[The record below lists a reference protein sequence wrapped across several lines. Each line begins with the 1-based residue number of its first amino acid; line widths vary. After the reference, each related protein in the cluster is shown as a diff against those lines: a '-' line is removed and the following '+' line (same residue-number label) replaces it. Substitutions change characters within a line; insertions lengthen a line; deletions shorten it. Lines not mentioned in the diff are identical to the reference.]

1 MMSEME
7 NNGNGKLHN
16 PDLNARR
23 KIQTKVHDTKLK
35 LPQVTL
41 AAMTSV
47 NIGATIKAMQ
57 YSMRGIEFGDA
68 VLITHRRPFG
78 LPGTIRYSHTDKL
91 EDIDDFNYKMVYE
104 LGEHIHTDFA
114 LIVHAD
120 GFVVHPEMWRDEFLD
135 YDYIGAPW
143 PLPPEGDTTTYRDR
157 DGNICRV
164 GNSAGIRSKR
174 LMDFPRK
181 AGILW
186 EGEYAYGRMWYYEDG
201 FICCKI
207 RHLLEAEGMRIAPL
221 EVAKYYS
228 HEKMIPEVQGITPF
242 AFHKWEGTNAQYPN
256 FIREPAKK
264 RAKRM
269 VRDLIRKLS
278 KK

>member
-1 MMSEME
+1 MKTKIE
-7 NNGNGKLHN
+7 KL
-16 PDLNARR
+16 
-23 KIQTKVHDTKLK
+23 Q

-41 AAMTSV
+41 VAMTSV
-47 NIGATIKAMQ
+47 NVKATIQAME
-57 YSMRGIEFGDA
+57 YSMRGIDFGDA
-68 VLITHRRPFG
+68 VLITHKKPFG
-78 LPGTIRYSHTDKL
+78 LPKTIRYSHTSKL
-91 EDIDDFNYKMVYE
+91 TNIDDFNYKMVYE
-104 LGEHIHTDFA
+104 LGDHIKTDYA

-143 PLPPEGDTTTYRDR
+143 PLPKEGDTTTYRDIY
-157 DGNICRV
+157 GNICRV

-174 LMDFPRK
+174 LMDFPKK
-181 AGILW
+181 ANVPW
-186 EGEYAYGRMWYYEDG
+186 EGEYAYGKMWFYEDG

-228 HEKMIPEVQGITPF
+228 HEQMIPEVQGITPF

-256 FIREPAKK
+256 FIKPTIKEKAK
-264 RAKRM
+264 A
-269 VRDLIRKLS
+269 LARKILRRNS
-278 KK
+278 

>member
-1 MMSEME
+1 MKTKTE
-7 NNGNGKLHN
+7 KL
-16 PDLNARR
+16 
-23 KIQTKVHDTKLK
+23 Q

-41 AAMTSV
+41 VAMTSV
-47 NIGATIKAMQ
+47 NVKATIQAME
-57 YSMRGIEFGDA
+57 YSMCGIDFGDA
-68 VLITHRRPFG
+68 VLITHKKPFG
-78 LPGTIRYSHTDKL
+78 LPKTIRYSHTSKL
-91 EDIDDFNYKMVYE
+91 TNIDDFNYKMVYE
-104 LGEHIHTDFA
+104 LGDHIKTDYA

-143 PLPPEGDTTTYRDR
+143 PLPKEGDTTTYRDIY
-157 DGNICRV
+157 GNICRV

-174 LMDFPRK
+174 LMDFPKK
-181 AGILW
+181 ANVPW
-186 EGEYAYGRMWYYEDG
+186 EGEYAYGKMWFYEDG

-228 HEKMIPEVQGITPF
+228 HEQMIPEVQGITPF

-256 FIREPAKK
+256 FIKPTIKEKAK
-264 RAKRM
+264 A
-269 VRDLIRKLS
+269 LARKILRRNS
-278 KK
+278 

>member
-1 MMSEME
+1 MKTKTE
-7 NNGNGKLHN
+7 KL
-16 PDLNARR
+16 
-23 KIQTKVHDTKLK
+23 Q

-41 AAMTSV
+41 VAMTSV
-47 NIGATIKAMQ
+47 NVKATIQAME
-57 YSMRGIEFGDA
+57 YSMRGIDFGDA
-68 VLITHRRPFG
+68 VLITHKKPFG
-78 LPGTIRYSHTDKL
+78 LPKTIRYSHTSKL
-91 EDIDDFNYKMVYE
+91 TNIDDFNYKMVYE
-104 LGEHIHTDFA
+104 LGDHIKTDYA

-143 PLPPEGDTTTYRDR
+143 PLPKEGDTTTYRDIY
-157 DGNICRV
+157 GNICRV

-174 LMDFPRK
+174 LMDFPKK
-181 AGILW
+181 ANVPW
-186 EGEYAYGRMWYYEDG
+186 EGEYAYGKMWFYEDG

-228 HEKMIPEVQGITPF
+228 HEQMIPEVQGITPF

-256 FIREPAKK
+256 FIKPTIKEKVKAL
-264 RAKRM
+264 A
-269 VRDLIRKLS
+269 RKILRRNS
-278 KK
+278 

>member
-1 MMSEME
+1 M
-7 NNGNGKLHN
+7 GDTGTGK
-16 PDLNARR
+16 RR
-23 KIQTKVHDTKLK
+23 
-35 LPQVTL
+35 LPNVTL

-47 NIGATIKAMQ
+47 NIRATIRAMQ

-68 VLITHRRPFG
+68 VLITHRRPLG
-78 LPGTIRYSHTDKL
+78 LPGGIRYSHTDRL
-91 EDIDDFNYKMVYE
+91 SDIDAFNYKMVYE
-104 LGEHIHTDFA
+104 LGDHIRTDFA

-135 YDYIGAPW
+135 YDYSGAPW

-174 LMDFPRK
+174 LMEFPKK
-181 AGILW
+181 AGVPW

-256 FIREPAKK
+256 FIREPAVR
-264 RAKRM
+264 RAKRF
-269 VRDLIRKLS
+269 V
-278 KK
+278 KKAMGKRHS

>member
-1 MMSEME
+1 MKTKTE
-7 NNGNGKLHN
+7 KL
-16 PDLNARR
+16 
-23 KIQTKVHDTKLK
+23 Q

-41 AAMTSV
+41 VAMTSV
-47 NIGATIKAMQ
+47 NVKATIQAME
-57 YSMRGIEFGDA
+57 YSMRGIDFGDA
-68 VLITHRRPFG
+68 VLITHKKPFG
-78 LPGTIRYSHTDKL
+78 LPKTIRYSHTSKL
-91 EDIDDFNYKMVYE
+91 TNIDDFNYKMVYE
-104 LGEHIHTDFA
+104 LGDHIKTDYA

-143 PLPPEGDTTTYRDR
+143 PLPKEGDTTTYRDIY
-157 DGNICRV
+157 GNICRV

-174 LMDFPRK
+174 LMDFPKK
-181 AGILW
+181 ANVPW
-186 EGEYAYGRMWYYEDG
+186 EGEYAYGKMWFYEDG

-228 HEKMIPEVQGITPF
+228 HEQMIPEVQGITPF

-256 FIREPAKK
+256 FIKPTIKEKAK
-264 RAKRM
+264 A
-269 VRDLIRKLS
+269 LARKILRRNS
-278 KK
+278 

>member
-1 MMSEME
+1 MKE
-7 NNGNGKLHN
+7 NKQKL
-16 PDLNARR
+16 
-23 KIQTKVHDTKLK
+23 Q

-41 AAMTSV
+41 VAMTSV
-47 NIGATIKAMQ
+47 NVKATIQAME
-57 YSMRGIEFGDA
+57 YSMRGIDFGDA
-68 VLITHRRPFG
+68 VLITHKKPFG
-78 LPGTIRYSHTDKL
+78 LPKTIRYSHTSKL
-91 EDIDDFNYKMVYE
+91 TNIDDFNYKMVYE
-104 LGEHIHTDFA
+104 LGDHIKTDYA

-143 PLPPEGDTTTYRDR
+143 PLPKEGDTTTYRDIY
-157 DGNICRV
+157 GNICRV

-174 LMDFPRK
+174 LMDFPKK
-181 AGILW
+181 ANVPW
-186 EGEYAYGRMWYYEDG
+186 EGEYAYGKMWFYEDG

-228 HEKMIPEVQGITPF
+228 HEQMIPEVQGITPF

-256 FIREPAKK
+256 FIKPTIKEKAK
-264 RAKRM
+264 A
-269 VRDLIRKLS
+269 LARKILRRNS
-278 KK
+278 